1 VAVDPRSADEIAATT
16 QAWIRA
22 HVPGGEHAA
31 WISPLTPAAAGMATF
46 IWFGWLGG
54 AGLPEEYWRRAVA
67 LRVFATEREDP
78 VLARESA
85 ILEFVAA
92 AGYAVPRP
100 LATARAADADNPV
113 GLPWMLM
120 PRVPGRPLLEVLA
133 TAPWAAGARLR
144 ELAALQVALHRIP
157 VAGCPLPAD
166 GALVD
171 RWLDDKREQIE
182 GPGDVRANALLARLR
197 RRADVVRDEVPVV
210 CHGDFHP
217 LNVLS
222 RPLGSGWEHVVI
234 DWTDSVV
241 GDRHYDVA
249 RTVALFRVASIA
261 AGSTAERLAL
271 KAAGPWLARTYRR
284 AYERAL
290 AVDPAR
296 FAYWTA
302 AHLLRGWAQIV
313 GLHTGLYADGPGRAD
328 DVPLAV
334 AEALLIWATAEL
346 DALG

>member
-31 WISPLTPAAAGMATF
+31 WISPLTPATGGMATF

-54 AGLPEEYWRRAVA
+54 ADLPDAYRGPLA
-67 LRVFATEREDP
+67 LRVFSEADEDD
-78 VLARESA
+78 VLGRESG
-85 ILEFVAA
+85 ILDFVAA
-92 AGYAVPRP
+92 HGYPVPLP
-100 LATARAADADNPV
+100 LTTARAADADNPV
-113 GLPWMLM
+113 GLPWMIM
-120 PRVPGRPLLEVLA
+120 PRVPGRQLLEVLA
-133 TAPWAAGARLR
+133 ATPWSAGARLR

-157 VAGCPLPAD
+157 LVGCPLPAE

-171 RWLDDKREQIE
+171 RWLEDKREQIE
-182 GPGDVRANALLARLR
+182 GPGDPRANALLARMR
-197 RRADVVRDEVPVV
+197 ARADVVRDEQPVV

-222 RPLGSGWEHVVI
+222 RPLGSRWEHVVI
-234 DWTDSVV
+234 DWTDSVA

-284 AYERAL
+284 AYEREL
-290 AVDPAR
+290 PIDPRR
-296 FAYWTA
+296 FGYWTA

-313 GLHTGLYADGPGRAD
+313 GLHEGLYEAGPGDAAA
-328 DVPLAV
+328 VPIEV
-334 AEALLIWATAEL
+334 AEALLLWATAEL
-346 DALG
+346 DAVG